1 MTCIC
6 EARHLS
12 ENFKTH
18 SQACDEYNVKKREQ
32 ELREKLAWARQDHQC
47 SGPGYAHEA
56 HGKCSGYGTD
66 RT

>member
-6 EARHLS
+6 DARHLS

-18 SQACDEYNVKKREQ
+18 PFECDEYSRKERDRQFKERI
-32 ELREKLAWARQDHQC
+32 AWLEQDHQC
-47 SGPGYAHEA
+47 SGPGYSHKA
-56 HGKCSGYGTD
+56 HGKCTGYSTD